1 MPTTM
6 IIRNIPEEDHK
17 YVKITA
23 AASGIPMNTLM
34 LSMINLAGTIGS
46 PREAALDNVEFRL
59 VPHRTDDGQDTP
71 EVWRWKLQAMVDGKL
86 TESTIL

>member
-6 IIRNIPEEDHK
+6 IIRGIPEDDHK
-17 YVKITA
+17 FVKITA

-34 LSMINLAGTIGS
+34 LSMVNLAGTIGS
-46 PREAALDNVEFRL
+46 PREAALDNVEFKL
-59 VPHRTDDGQDTP
+59 VPHRTNDGEDTP
-71 EVWRWKLQAMVDGKL
+71 DVWVWKLQAMVDGKL

>member
-6 IIRNIPEEDHK
+6 IIRGIPEDDHK
-17 YVKITA
+17 FVKITA

-34 LSMINLAGTIGS
+34 LAMVNLAGTIGS

-71 EVWRWKLQAMVDGKL
+71 DVWCWKLEATVDGKL

>member
-6 IIRNIPEEDHK
+6 IIRNIPKEDHK
-17 YVKITA
+17 FVKISA
-23 AASGIPMNTLM
+23 AASGVPMNSLM

-46 PREAALDNVEFRL
+46 PREAALDHVEFRL
-59 VPHRTDDGQDTP
+59 VPHRTNDGEDTAD
-71 EVWRWKLQAMVDGKL
+71 VWRWKLEATVDGKL